1 MVSGMKEFYR
11 KIDDPNYIIEIIDT
25 NDKTGVLTARLQ
37 NGKQTKLTK
46 GTLIRQ
52 YEEVDANVTNKES

>member
-1 MVSGMKEFYR
+1 MKEFYR
-11 KIDDPNYIIEIIDT
+11 KIDDPNYIIEVIDT

-52 YEEVDANVTNKES
+52 YEEADENSFQKVDIE

>member
-1 MVSGMKEFYR
+1 MYAK
-11 KIDDPNYIIEIIDT
+11 KDDPNYIIEIIDT

-52 YEEVDANVTNKES
+52 YEEVDENVTKKVDIMNENK

>member
-1 MVSGMKEFYR
+1 MVSGMNEFYR
-11 KIDDPNYIIEIIDT
+11 KIDDPNYIIEIIDA

-37 NGKQTKLTK
+37 NGKQTKLSK

>member
-1 MVSGMKEFYR
+1 MKEFYR
-11 KIDDPNYIIEIIDT
+11 KIDDPNYVIEIIDT

-52 YEEVDANVTNKES
+52 YEEADENSFQKVDIE

>member
-1 MVSGMKEFYR
+1 MNEFYR
-11 KIDDPNYIIEIIDT
+11 KIDDPNYIIEIIDA

-37 NGKQTKLTK
+37 NGKQTKLSK

>member
-1 MVSGMKEFYR
+1 MKEFYR
-11 KIDDPNYIIEIIDT
+11 KIDDPNYVIEIIDT

-52 YEEVDANVTNKES
+52 YEEVDENSFQKVDIE